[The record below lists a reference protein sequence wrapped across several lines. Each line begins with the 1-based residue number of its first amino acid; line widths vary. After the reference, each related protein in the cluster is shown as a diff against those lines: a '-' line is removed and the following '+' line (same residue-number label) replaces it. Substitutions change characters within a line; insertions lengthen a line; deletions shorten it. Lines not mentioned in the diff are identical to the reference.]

1 MLEEPH
7 PYESKDP
14 PKMKGSVMLVGAK
27 TKEEVLER
35 LEKDFYVKEG
45 VWDLSQ
51 LQIMPFRSAIRTAL

>member
-7 PYESKDP
+7 SPDSTTP
-14 PKMKGSVMLVGAK
+14 PKMKGSVMLIGAN

-45 VWDLSQ
+45 VWDLGK